1 MKTNV
6 WKLATIFSA
15 VLCLTFSGAA
25 LSSAKGP
32 GSGGGGGGGGGGEIP
47 DYGDL
52 IILYRDANGVPIPSP
67 AVSVTDP
74 ETGETVDGGLCWQPI
89 AFNVNT
95 EACPADCVVTSD
107 PEGANVVDVNQFNC
121 GVATGCSGC
130 TQEADFGRMN
140 DARAPDS
147 VFESQLAD
155 VVVNLATADC
165 ITLDPAGRMV
175 HSRVGDDDS
184 VVSKTIDSPL
194 QNLAI
199 YRELMLNGTIG
210 VALPATWDT
219 LDTAARGL
227 GAASDKTGELNLD
240 MIAYLNQIMGLTD
253 PGTSTILDPKLCED
267 YREEVQGNIELVTK
281 CFLDYGNYDYD
292 RGNNFWALPAPPY
305 VGDKTDEVQSIFFSN
320 ADGGTFTLSIYG
332 YVTDPIDFP
341 ADAGDVEAALEG
353 IIPDVEVTGTGEDI
367 DPWVITF
374 VDPGGTDVPKIVAS
388 DDDLVAAE
396 GVEVSTSIFTVTE
409 GAAGEAGTFEY
420 SYLIPSSDPPTWG
433 IEYGFITTAVFDD
446 EPGFTDGNIGGF
458 AQAADDTRA
467 VIDFMHTHPVS
478 LDYVSPVACYVCP
491 PPSGQDPP
499 TGAYDVSISE
509 ESGLQVPRQMVD
521 GSEGREFVVTV
532 ANASGSA
539 DAASGTVTVTATPE
553 NGGSIEGS
561 PWEFEFTD
569 LAVGASSSWTTFF
582 TIDLGERT
590 TIDWTATAD
599 AEFDVNVAN
608 NTVTATTGV
617 KVTGGGGGGRKP

>member
-1 MKTNV
+1 MKTNL
-6 WKLATIFSA
+6 WKLATIFLA
-15 VLCLTFSGAA
+15 VLCLTFFGAA

-32 GSGGGGGGGGGGEIP
+32 GSGGGGGGGGGGDIP

-52 IILYRDANGVPIPSP
+52 IILYRDANGVPIPSDATLVP
-67 AVSVTDP
+67 DP
-74 ETGETVDGGLCWQPI
+74 ETGYLVDGGLCWQPI
-89 AFNVNT
+89 AFNVGT
-95 EACPADCVVTSD
+95 EACPAACVEEATD
-107 PEGANVVDVNQFNC
+107 PATVKVDQYNC

-140 DARAPDS
+140 EARAPDR

-155 VVVNLATADC
+155 AVVSLATADC
-165 ITLDPAGRMV
+165 ITLDPAGRLV
-175 HSRVGDDDS
+175 HSRVDGDI

-219 LDTAARGL
+219 LDIAARGL
-227 GAASDKTGELNLD
+227 GAASDKTGKLNLD
-240 MIAYLNQIMGLTD
+240 MVAYLNQIMGLTD
-253 PGTSTILDPKLCED
+253 QGTTTVLPKLCET
-267 YREEVQGNIELVTK
+267 YREEVQGNIEEVEK
-281 CFLDYGNYDYD
+281 CFLDYSNYDYD
-292 RGNNFWALPAPPY
+292 RENNFWALPAPPY
-305 VGDKTDEVQSIFFSN
+305 VGDKTNEVQSIFFSN
-320 ADGGTFTLSIYG
+320 ADSGTFTLSIYG

-341 ADAGDVEAALEG
+341 AEAVVVEAALEG
-353 IIPDVEVTGTGEDI
+353 IIPDVEVTGTKES
-367 DPWVITF
+367 PWEIVF
-374 VDPGGTDVPKIVAS
+374 VDPGGTDVPEIVAN
-388 DDDLVAAE
+388 DEELVPTGDE
-396 GVEVSTSIFTVTE
+396 EVLTSISTVIE

-420 SYLIPSSDPPTWG
+420 SYQISEDPPTFG
-433 IEYGFITTAVFDD
+433 IEEGPIMGAVFAD

-467 VIDFMHTHPVS
+467 VIDFMHTNPVS
-478 LDYVSPVACYVCP
+478 DDFVSPVACYVCP

-509 ESGLQVPRQMVD
+509 ESGLQVPKQMVD

-539 DAASGTVTVTATPE
+539 DAASGTVTVTATAD
-553 NGGSIEGS
+553 NGVVIVGS
-561 PWEFEFTD
+561 PWEFKFIN
-569 LAVGASSSWTTFF
+569 LAVGTSESWTTFF

-590 TIDWTATAD
+590 TIIWTATAD
-599 AEFDVNVAN
+599 AEFDVNSAN

-617 KVTGGGGGGRKP
+617 KVTGGGRR